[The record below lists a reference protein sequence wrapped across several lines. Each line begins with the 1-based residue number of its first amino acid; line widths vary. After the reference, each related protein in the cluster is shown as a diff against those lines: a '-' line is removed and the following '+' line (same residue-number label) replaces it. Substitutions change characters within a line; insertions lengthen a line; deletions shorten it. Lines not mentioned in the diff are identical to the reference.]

1 MESKVHGD
9 SEFNEHN
16 SVRKLFCVVLC
27 HYIHSVK
34 GGWQHLEETVNFLL
48 MQREQ
53 VSSSL
58 FLITLRADSKKVPV
72 TEVILKL
79 VHTSKDFIIKS
90 NFDLHQNWLI
100 VTNAQFLS
108 GPPLK

>member
-58 FLITLRADSKKVPV
+58 FSITLRANSKKVRHRSYFEPGPH
-72 TEVILKL
+72 LKRL
-79 VHTSKDFIIKS
+79 YNKV
-90 NFDLHQNWLI
+90 
-100 VTNAQFLS
+100 QF
-108 GPPLK
+108 